1 MKRLK
6 QITFLLLIL
15 LSCLVMTMIGIKG
28 KNTYYKYY
36 DYSIKDM
43 PYLSIV
49 MKGIFDDV
57 SPLTVLL
64 KPEEEKNVAE
74 TTPDTD
80 QDLEDSVTEEEMDTA
95 SEDGTEQEQT
105 GQTPEETGNQ
115 TTIFEYEIVKDDYF
129 DDALFI
135 GDSRTVGFSLYGG
148 LTNATYFADTGLNI
162 FSVMEKE
169 FLSLENIPG
178 KTTVDVALAQK
189 SFAKIYIMLG
199 INELG
204 RGTTEDFVTK
214 YKEVIDRIHTLQ
226 PRAIIYIQSI
236 MHVSGEKA
244 ASDPVFNNVNINERN
259 AALATLANNK
269 DIFYLDVNE
278 AVSDT
283 EGNLFKEYS
292 FDGIHLKAEYIG
304 TWKDYLANHAIVTDT
319 MIKACYYWEA
329 PGYVAK

>member
-6 QITFLLLIL
+6 QIAFLLLLIL
-15 LSCLVMTMIGIKG
+15 SCLIITMVGIKG
-28 KNTYYKYY
+28 KSTYYQYY

-43 PYLSIV
+43 PYLAIV
-49 MKGIFDDV
+49 MKGMFDDI
-57 SPLTVLL
+57 SPLTVLFD
-64 KPEEEKNVAE
+64 PPVE
-74 TTPDTD
+74 
-80 QDLEDSVTEEEMDTA
+80 EEEMDP
-95 SEDGTEQEQT
+95 SETDKEEAE
-105 GQTPEETGNQ
+105 PEEDQQEPEVEVKPEEKPINQ
-115 TTIFEYEIVKDDYF
+115 TEIFEYEIVKDDYF

-162 FSVMEKE
+162 FTVLEKE
-169 FLSLENIPG
+169 FLSLEGIPG

-204 RGTTEDFVTK
+204 RGTTEDFVAK
-214 YKEVIDRIHTLQ
+214 YAEVIKRIQTLQ

-244 ASDPVFNNVNINERN
+244 ATDPVFTNVNINERN
-259 AALATLANNK
+259 IGLATLANNK

-283 EGNLFKEYS
+283 EGNLMKEYS

-304 TWKDYLANHAIVTDT
+304 TWKEYLANHAIVTEN
-319 MIKACYYWEA
+319 MVKACYYWEA